1 MRFRAGGVDLGMT
14 LLPQALK
21 ERGYATHML
30 GKWHLG
36 LGTSDLVPTKRG
48 FDTWLGF
55 FAGAEDHWN
64 HRRTEL
70 RRSLID
76 LWFDDGRGGG
86 PATQF
91 ARKDQYGDELF
102 TARFEKL
109 IKEHPP
115 QKPLFVYYAYQ
126 VPHEP
131 LQSPR
136 KFLAKYTEFRDI
148 KGDNDWHYVERNGL
162 GLSRQEAP
170 KRRAQ
175 YHAMVSYLDHSVGR
189 VERDLKSRQMWLSLI
204 HI

>member
-21 ERGYATHML
+21 ERGYSTHML
-30 GKWHLG
+30 GKWHLWIG
-36 LGTSDLVPTKRG
+36 DLGHGPDEARLRHLAGV
-48 FDTWLGF
+48 

-76 LWFDDGRGGG
+76 LWFDDGRAAG
-86 PATQF
+86 PYTP

-115 QKPLFVYYAYQ
+115 EKPLFVYYAYQ
-126 VPHEP
+126 VLP
-131 LQSPR
+131 LAAAVAAQVP
-136 KFLAKYTEFRDI
+136 AKYTEFRDI

-175 YHAMVSYLDHSVGR
+175 YHAMVSYLDHPSAR
-189 VERDLKSRQMWLSLI
+189 RARPEK
-204 HI
+204 